1 MNEQSPDLA
10 DTTQDYY
17 EVMHSP
23 TVLDAHLDIESLKHT
38 IQILAFMYKS
48 GCSFFDFSKAEMQV
62 PLTEIAMATYRALEP
77 TENLKLNELR
87 IITAIASVN
96 IESLLKSPLS
106 LLGAEPLTQ
115 MCVTRKL
122 LKNIYKQYGFTYD
135 SGTVLRTVRKLTDME
150 IIGHKDDMFGFTDI
164 IYTNLKILV
173 QKHPE
178 NFVKSAIDE
187 IRESMEI
194 IKEHEPD
201 KLKEYVAAIPPCL
214 YTALDL

>member
-1 MNEQSPDLA
+1 MNEHSPDLA
-10 DTTQDYY
+10 GTTQDYY

-23 TVLDAHLDIESLKHT
+23 SVLDAKLDIESLKHT

-48 GCSFFDFSKAEMQV
+48 GCSFFDFTKEKMEV
-62 PLTEIAMATYRALEP
+62 PLTEIAMATYRTLEP

-106 LLGAEPLTQ
+106 LLGTEPLTQ

-122 LKNIYKQYGFTYD
+122 LKRLFKEYGFAYD

-150 IIGHKDDMFGFTDI
+150 IIGHKDDMFGFTDV
-164 IYTNLKILV
+164 IYTNLKLLV

-178 NFVKSAIDE
+178 DFVQSAIDQ

-194 IKEHEPD
+194 VKEHEPD
-201 KLKEYVAAIPPCL
+201 HLKEYVAAIPPCL
-214 YTALDL
+214 YAALDL

>member
-1 MNEQSPDLA
+1 MNEHSPDLA
-10 DTTQDYY
+10 GTTQDYY

-23 TVLDAHLDIESLKHT
+23 SVLDAHLDIESLKHT

-62 PLTEIAMATYRALEP
+62 PLTEIAIATYCTLEP

-173 QKHPE
+173 QKYPE
-178 NFVKSAIDE
+178 NFVQSAIDE